1 MTAILD
7 VADQVLGS
15 TAIED
20 FSLLAV
26 AKAAG
31 MPNASIYHFFPSAEA
46 VLVGLLRRYLAAM
59 DVLIADAISGAPAM
73 DWQKFVRHLF
83 EIIRT
88 FYADNPRAAR
98 LVLQVGGFGGLQ
110 LVDDEHIADMASFA
124 MEAFEARFHLPL
136 IEDSHRRVA
145 IAIAVS
151 DRIWSMDVH
160 EGQVSDFVFDESQRM
175 IISYLA
181 NFLPSILARREP
193 LLPKLGGTR

>member
-193 LLPKLGGTR
+193 LPPKLGGTR